1 MPVLLLVALVMQAS
15 SSSAP
20 AIVETKYLAL
30 KPSASDDAVGPGARF
45 TLVLDVVPKPKI
57 HVYAP
62 GQPDYRPISLVLDAD
77 PAYRAAADPHY
88 PKPQVLFFKPLNERF
103 KVYSAP
109 FRITQDVILAETPAL
124 RARAGTADTTL
135 VVKGKVAY
143 QACDDLICYL
153 PVEAR
158 VSWTLTLKNAPVR

>member
-1 MPVLLLVALVMQAS
+1 MLALLLLALVMQAT

-30 KPSASDDAVGPGARF
+30 KPSAGAGTVAPGARF
-45 TLVLDVVPKPKI
+45 TLLLEVVPKPNI

-62 GQPDYRPISLVLDAD
+62 GQPDYMPISLTLDAD
-77 PAYRAAADPHY
+77 PAYRAAADAHY

-103 KVYSAP
+103 KVYSTP
-109 FRITQDVILAETPAL
+109 FRITQDVILAESPVL
-124 RARAGTADTTL
+124 RARAGTDGTTL

-153 PVEAR
+153 PVEAP
-158 VSWTLTLKNAPVR
+158 VSWTLKLKSASVR

>member
-1 MPVLLLVALVMQAS
+1 MQAS

-20 AIVETKYLAL
+20 ATVETKYLAL
-30 KPSASDDAVGPGARF
+30 KPSASVDAVGPGGRF

-62 GQPDYRPISLVLDAD
+62 GQPDYIPISLTLDAD
-77 PAYRAAADPHY
+77 PAYRVAAEARY

-109 FRITQDVILAETPAL
+109 FRISQDVILAETLAV
-124 RARAGTADTTL
+124 RARAATADTTL
-135 VVKGKVAY
+135 VVRGKVAY

-153 PVEAR
+153 PVEAS
-158 VSWTLTLKNAPVR
+158 VSWPLRLKTASDR

>member
-1 MPVLLLVALVMQAS
+1 MLALLLLALAVQAS
-15 SSSAP
+15 TSSAP
-20 AIVETKYLAL
+20 PTVETKYLAL
-30 KPSASDDAVGPGARF
+30 KPSASADSVGPGSRF
-45 TLVLDVVPKPKI
+45 TLLLDVIPKPKI

-62 GQPDYRPISLVLDAD
+62 GQPDYMPISLTLDDD
-77 PAYRAAADPHY
+77 PAYRVVADARY

-109 FRITQDVILAETPAL
+109 FRITQDVVLTEKQATDG
-124 RARAGTADTTL
+124 RAGMPGTTL
-135 VVKGKVAY
+135 VVSGKVSY

-158 VSWTLTLKNAPVR
+158 VSWSLRLKSASVR

>member
-1 MPVLLLVALVMQAS
+1 MLAFLLLALAMQAS
-15 SSSAP
+15 TSSAP
-20 AIVETKYLAL
+20 STVETKYLAL
-30 KPSASDDAVGPGARF
+30 KPSASADPVGPGSRF
-45 TLVLDVVPKPKI
+45 TLLLDVIPKAKI

-62 GQPDYRPISLVLDAD
+62 GQPDYMPISLTLDDD
-77 PAYRAAADPHY
+77 PGYRVVAAARY
-88 PKPQVLFFKPLNERF
+88 PKPQELFFKPLNERF

-109 FRITQDVILAETPAL
+109 FRITQDVVLTETQAAH
-124 RARAGTADTTL
+124 ARAGTAGPTL

-158 VSWTLTLKNAPVR
+158 VSWPVRLKSASVR